1 MRSAAYS
8 GRAAQ
13 GCVNNFRMAMTARIA
28 LLRAVNVGGTNK
40 IAMAELRTFAV
51 ALGLAD
57 ARTLLHSGNLVFTH
71 AAAPKDLETLLE
83 REAAMRLGLITDF
96 FVRTAK
102 EWDAVIAGN
111 PFPEVA
117 LHDPARLMVMPLKKA
132 PAAAA
137 VKALEAAIRGPERI
151 CAIGDSLYASYPEG
165 TGNSKLTIRLIESK
179 LDTRGTARN
188 WNTTLKLA
196 ALAGGKNRQ

>member
-1 MRSAAYS
+1 
-8 GRAAQ
+8 
-13 GCVNNFRMAMTARIA
+13 MTIAARIA
-28 LLRAVNVGGTNK
+28 LLRAVNVGGTK
-40 IAMAELRTFAV
+40 KVAMADLRAFAI
-51 ALGLAD
+51 ALGLVD
-57 ARTLLHSGNLVFTH
+57 AQTLLHSGNLVFTH
-71 AAAPKDLETLLE
+71 ADKPEDLETLLE
-83 REAAMRLGLITDF
+83 REAAKRLGLITDF

-102 EWDAVIAGN
+102 EWDAVITGN
-111 PFPEVA
+111 PFPDEA
-117 LHDPARLMVMPLKKA
+117 SRDPARLMVMPLKKA

-137 VKALEAAIRGPERI
+137 VKALAAAIQGPERI